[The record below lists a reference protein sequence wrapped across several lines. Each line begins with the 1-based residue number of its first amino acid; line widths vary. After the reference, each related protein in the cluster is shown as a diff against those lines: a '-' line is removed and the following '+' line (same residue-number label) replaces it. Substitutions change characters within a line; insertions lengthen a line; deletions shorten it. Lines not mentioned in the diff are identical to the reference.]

1 MISCIIK
8 KHRLSKSEKFDHQYL
23 NPLNL
28 AAIMLININCKGE
41 FAICLPQTRGAQ
53 TSAGPV
59 ERLIFIQTTGQHDL
73 FVIENSWFRVQ
84 AAFQSSARPSEQ
96 DRLQA
101 EL

>member
-41 FAICLPQTRGAQ
+41 FAICLPQARGGFGGLRLRRAQ
-53 TSAGPV
+53 SN
-59 ERLIFIQTTGQHDL
+59 D
-73 FVIENSWFRVQ
+73 
-84 AAFQSSARPSEQ
+84 
-96 DRLQA
+96 
-101 EL
+101 